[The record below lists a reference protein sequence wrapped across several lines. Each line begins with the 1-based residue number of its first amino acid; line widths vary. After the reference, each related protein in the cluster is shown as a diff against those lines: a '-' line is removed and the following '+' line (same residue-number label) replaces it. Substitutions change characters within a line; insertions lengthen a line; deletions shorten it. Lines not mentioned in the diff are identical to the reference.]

1 MSRRDGRKLAGGA
14 IHRISRQLRT
24 APEGLSKSAYPPPFQ
39 GGMILSSPVSGGLRH
54 RLISAVPPAH
64 QLAQPNPNSLWIRI
78 WSFYE
83 LGAGSLVLQR
93 DTSNF
98 RLLRSFS
105 GSRWGRVSTVRYQT
119 VSGGHGLFMQVSCCS
134 FLRQLAVRSHH
145 PSIF

>member
-83 LGAGSLVLQR
+83 LGAGSLLLQR
-93 DTSNF
+93 EAVESARLGVCSDSNSGVNLTSRNA
-98 RLLRSFS
+98 RPTDHR
-105 GSRWGRVSTVRYQT
+105 
-119 VSGGHGLFMQVSCCS
+119 
-134 FLRQLAVRSHH
+134 
-145 PSIF
+145 